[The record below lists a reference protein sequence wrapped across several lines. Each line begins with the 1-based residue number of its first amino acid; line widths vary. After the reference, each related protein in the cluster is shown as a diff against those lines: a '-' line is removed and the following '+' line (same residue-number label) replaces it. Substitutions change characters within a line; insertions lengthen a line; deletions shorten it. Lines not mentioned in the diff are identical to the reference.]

1 LEQYFINDETII
13 YKLALHCGYKH
24 WDLRMLNQNT
34 KHQTKT
40 VPEHRFNDEHFS
52 GVRISSFHRFLLIF
66 TIAVLDISDYNHL
79 LGTKDSTED

>member
-13 YKLALHCGYKH
+13 YKLVLHCGYKH

-40 VPEHRFNDEHFS
+40 VPEHRFNDEQIS
-52 GVRISSFHRFLLIF
+52 GVRISSFHIYYCCIGYFNERSGL
-66 TIAVLDISDYNHL
+66 
-79 LGTKDSTED
+79 

>member
-1 LEQYFINDETII
+1 MF
-13 YKLALHCGYKH
+13 
-24 WDLRMLNQNT
+24 NQNT

-40 VPEHRFNDEHFS
+40 VPEHRFNDEQIS
-52 GVRISSFHRFLLIF
+52 GIRISSFHRFLLIF